1 MTMTMMAMTMTMMM
15 MMTTMMVMRM
25 TMMTLTLLTLMS
37 YCLHRKSRAR
47 RSSILFTLASPF
59 RSTLSKTC
67 LKSFMIM
74 MMVMMMKFY
83 GQPVLKHYWLLPG
96 LRFVHF
102 SSLSSQPSL
111 PVLILVSVKKM
122 LESRP
127 EDALVNTVNTVKTVE
142 TVETV
147 TVETVTVETV
157 GRDCR

>member
-1 MTMTMMAMTMTMMM
+1 
-15 MMTTMMVMRM
+15 
-25 TMMTLTLLTLMS
+25 
-37 YCLHRKSRAR
+37 
-47 RSSILFTLASPF
+47 
-59 RSTLSKTC
+59 
-67 LKSFMIM
+67 

-127 EDALVNTVNTVKTVE
+127 ENALVNTVE
-142 TVETV
+142 TVE

-157 GRDCR
+157 GRDCRDRVDWRSEKSIAYLVTDNLKARDASASKNYLNFHLFDVSYDLQELL